1 MNGDYLVQENDGTS
15 TPVDLLTL
23 AERAR
28 SGSLSR
34 GQKVYSVK
42 MGDWY
47 DACDL
52 PEIATL
58 LGPPPPASVLSLLLH
73 GVGRVGILLLAV
85 GGLLLAMGHANEGG
99 FLAVLGLV
107 KGLGHVGEAVE
118 KLPKVAKRLLLMSVL
133 IALAYGWYWLTTWA

>member
-15 TPVDLLTL
+15 TPVDPLAL
-23 AERAR
+23 AERAL

-47 DACDL
+47 DARDL

-58 LGPPPPASVLSLLLH
+58 LGPPPPAGFFSRLFH
-73 GVGRVGILLLAV
+73 GIRRVGILLLAV
-85 GGLLLAMGHANEGG
+85 GALLLAVGRVNEGG
-99 FLAVLGLV
+99 FVAILGLV
-107 KGLGHVGEAVE
+107 HALVCRRGNRATAKGCQMGAF
-118 KLPKVAKRLLLMSVL
+118 MCVL
-133 IALAYGWYWLTTWA
+133 IAVACAWYWLTTLI